1 MAIDTNK
8 IPEYN
13 RIDYEN
19 DDLSVQRAKQE
30 AINQQFASN
39 QQFANEDNDQTV
51 IKANAVTNIDNNNNS

>member
-1 MAIDTNK
+1 MVIDTNK

-30 AINQQFASN
+30 AINR
-39 QQFANEDNDQTV
+39 QFANEDNDQKTTV
-51 IKANAVTNIDNNNNS
+51 KANAADTINTSTNDNN

>member
-13 RIDYEN
+13 KIDYEN

-30 AINQQFASN
+30 AINR
-39 QQFANEDNDQTV
+39 QFANEDNDQKTTV
-51 IKANAVTNIDNNNNS
+51 KANAADVTNTNNDDKNS

>member
-30 AINQQFASN
+30 AINR
-39 QQFANEDNDQTV
+39 QFANEDNDQKTAV
-51 IKANAVTNIDNNNNS
+51 KANAAADTINTSTNDNN